1 MEQPKSSSKILK
13 ILLKDFTIKPTITFL
28 AKEIGL
34 SRVGTWKLLKKMQS
48 ERLIVL
54 SKIGSGKTSIY
65 SISLKW
71 DNPLVE
77 KNLALCLTEDALK
90 NQRWMNNF
98 AELENKVDFLLLY
111 GSIINSPKEANDI
124 DILGITSSKNKF
136 IEIEE
141 AIKKIQK
148 TQMKKI
154 HAINFTPTEFKQEL
168 EKPNKALINAINKGV
183 ILFGQ
188 EKFIKFIKGMAK
200 K

>member
-1 MEQPKSSSKILK
+1 MEQNKSGSRILQ

-48 ERLIVL
+48 EKFIIL
-54 SKIGSGKTSIY
+54 SKIGSGKTNTY
-65 SISLKW
+65 SINLNW

-77 KNLALCLTEDALK
+77 KNLALSLTVEALK
-90 NQRWMNNF
+90 NQRWLSNF
-98 AELENKVDFLLLY
+98 TELENKVDFLLLY
-111 GSIINSPKEANDI
+111 GSIINSPKEAKDV
-124 DILGITSSKNKF
+124 DILGVVSNKNKF

-141 AIKKIQK
+141 FIKKIQK

-154 HAINFTPTEFKQEL
+154 HAINFTPAELKQEL
-168 EKPNKALINAINKGV
+168 ENLNKAFLDAIRKGV
-183 ILFGQ
+183 VLFGQ
-188 EKFIKFIKGMAK
+188 ERFIKFIRSLIK

>member
-1 MEQPKSSSKILK
+1 MEQNRSGSRILQ

-48 ERLIVL
+48 EKFIIL
-54 SKIGSGKTSIY
+54 SKIGSGKTNTY
-65 SISLKW
+65 SINLNW

-77 KNLALCLTEDALK
+77 KNLALSLTVEALK
-90 NQRWMNNF
+90 NQRWLSNF
-98 AELENKVDFLLLY
+98 TELENKVDFLLLY
-111 GSIINSPKEANDI
+111 GSIINSPKEAKDV
-124 DILGITSSKNKF
+124 DILGVVSNKNKF

-141 AIKKIQK
+141 FIKKIQK

-154 HAINFTPTEFKQEL
+154 HAINFTPAELKQEL
-168 EKPNKALINAINKGV
+168 ENLNKAFLDAIRKGV
-183 ILFGQ
+183 VLFGQ
-188 EKFIKFIKGMAK
+188 ERFIKFIRSLIK